1 MTNSSIA
8 KFLAI
13 AFTVV
18 LFAPGASRSEEL
30 VESGTFEVEIL
41 RVSFIGSAAHGK
53 GVLHYKGKKHRF
65 TATGLGAGGVGASK
79 TVAKGTVY
87 NMKKL
92 EDFVG
97 TYLNARAG
105 VAVVDKGKAKS
116 VWVQNEKGVRLKAT
130 PKTTGL
136 QLNLGVDGVLI
147 AWEK

>member
-1 MTNSSIA
+1 MTRNSIA
-8 KFLAI
+8 RLLA
-13 AFTVV
+13 
-18 LFAPGASRSEEL
+18 LSFALTLSAPAVSQADDL

-53 GVLHYKGKKHRF
+53 GVLHYKGKKHPF

-79 TVAKGTVY
+79 TVAKGIVY
-87 NMKKL
+87 NMKNL

-97 TYLNARAG
+97 TYINARAG

-147 AWEK
+147 AWDK

>member
-1 MTNSSIA
+1 MNKNFVATL
-8 KFLAI
+8 LAI
-13 AFTVV
+13 VFTLTLSAVS
-18 LFAPGASRSEEL
+18 ASQADDL

-53 GVLHYKGKKHRF
+53 GVLHYKGKKHPF
-65 TATGLGAGGVGASK
+65 AATGLGAGGVGASK
-79 TVAKGTVY
+79 TVAKGIVY

-92 EDFVG
+92 DDFVG
-97 TYLNARAG
+97 TYINARAG
-105 VAVVDKGKAKS
+105 IAVADKGKAKS

-147 AWEK
+147 TWDK